1 MSPTP
6 ASATVGLVFPLAPP
20 PPAPPLTTVQLAG
33 QRVVFAFGGTGIPRP
48 LRLRIQRGQAAGVLL
63 FATNVRSAGQVRAL
77 TRALQAIPRPA
88 GLRAPLV
95 VMTDQEGGLVKRIP
109 GAPFRSPPQ
118 LAATGHTAAAYAE
131 GRATG
136 STLRSV
142 GVNVDLAPVTDVARA
157 GSEIEREGRSFG
169 RSAATVQRFAAAFAR
184 GLQSR
189 DVAATDKHF
198 PGFGA
203 ASANTDNAPVVIT
216 SPLAT
221 LRGIDERP
229 YASTPARLAMV
240 SSAIYPALD
249 PGTPALLSRAVV
261 TGELRGRVG
270 FSGVTVTDSLD
281 AAALAGRGDVALQ
294 AAAAGAD
301 LLLFT
306 SYRSSSRAVNTL
318 ATALQQGRLDAGEAR
333 ASVARSLALRASLPR

>member
-1 MSPTP
+1 M
-6 ASATVGLVFPLAPP
+6 LPLAPP
-20 PPAPPLTTVQLAG
+20 PPAPPLSAVQLAG
-33 QRVVFAFGGTGIPRP
+33 QRVVFAFDGTSIPGP

-63 FATNVRSAGQVRAL
+63 FAGNVRSVAQVRAL
-77 TRALQAIPRPA
+77 THALQAIPRPPR
-88 GLRAPLV
+88 LRAPLV

-136 STLRSV
+136 STLRSA
-142 GVNVDLAPVTDVARA
+142 GVNVDLAPVADVARA
-157 GSEIEREGRSFG
+157 GSEMEREGRSFG
-169 RSAATVQRFAAAFAR
+169 RTAATVQRFAAAFAR

-189 DVAATDKHF
+189 GVAATDKHF

-203 ASANTDNAPVVIT
+203 AGANTDNAAVVIR

-221 LRGIDERP
+221 LRGVDERP

-249 PGTPALLSRAVV
+249 PGVPALLSRAVV
-261 TGELRGRVG
+261 TGELRGHVG
-270 FSGVTVTDSLD
+270 FPGVTVTDSLD
-281 AAALAGRGDVALQ
+281 AASLGGEADVATR
-294 AAAAGAD
+294 AAGAGDD

-318 ATALQQGRLDAGEAR
+318 ATALRQGRLDAGEAR
-333 ASVARSLALRASLPR
+333 ASAARVLALRASLPR

>member
-6 ASATVGLVFPLAPP
+6 WSVTVAFVFPLAPP
-20 PPAPPLTTVQLAG
+20 PPPPPLTPVQLAG
-33 QRVVFAFGGTGIPRP
+33 QRVVFAFDGTSIPAA
-48 LRLRIQRGQAAGVLL
+48 LRRRIARGEAAGVLL
-63 FATNVRSAGQVRAL
+63 FATNVRSVSQVRLL
-77 TRALQAIPRPA
+77 TRELQAIPRPA
-88 GLRAPLV
+88 RLRAPLL

-118 LAATGHTAAAYAE
+118 LAATGHATAAYAE

-136 STLRSV
+136 ATLRSA
-142 GVNVDLAPVTDVARA
+142 GVNVDLAPVADVARP
-157 GSEIEREGRSFG
+157 GSQMEREGRSFG

-189 DVAATDKHF
+189 RVAATDKHF

-203 ASANTDNAPVVIT
+203 ASANTDNSAVVIS

-221 LRGIDERP
+221 LRAVDERP
-229 YASTPARLAMV
+229 YAGTPARLAMV
-240 SSAIYPALD
+240 TSAIYPALD

-261 TGELRGRVG
+261 TGELRDHVG

-281 AAALAGRGDVALQ
+281 ATALNGRRDVALR
-294 AAAAGAD
+294 AAAAGDD
-301 LLLFT
+301 LLVFT
-306 SYRSSSRAVNTL
+306 SYRSSSRAVNAL
-318 ATALQQGRLDAGEAR
+318 ALALREGRLDAGEAGV
-333 ASVARSLALRASLPR
+333 SVARSLALRASLPR